1 MSLLFLPPW
10 LLLIVSLPTSG
21 ATARTRIWRA
31 LKSLGCMA
39 LRDGAYLLPAGEE
52 REVALQELAEECR
65 REGGHA
71 WLMDVQPRSVDEA
84 ATYRQLFDRSD
95 DYAAL
100 CKSWKEAGRTLSGLA
115 GSEVSRMQRRLQR
128 ERYYPLSVIK
138 RLMESAPVEQV
149 DLDLLDAI
157 HKSDAPD
164 PGERVPT

>member
-71 WLMDVQPRSVDEA
+71 WLMDVQPR
-84 ATYRQLFDRSD
+84 
-95 DYAAL
+95 
-100 CKSWKEAGRTLSGLA
+100 
-115 GSEVSRMQRRLQR
+115 
-128 ERYYPLSVIK
+128 
-138 RLMESAPVEQV
+138 
-149 DLDLLDAI
+149 
-157 HKSDAPD
+157 
-164 PGERVPT
+164 

>member
-84 ATYRQLFDRSD
+84 ATYRQLFDRS
-95 DYAAL
+95 AIIAPCRIGFPGWGCHRL
-100 CKSWKEAGRTLSGLA
+100 GVPSRT
-115 GSEVSRMQRRLQR
+115 
-128 ERYYPLSVIK
+128 
-138 RLMESAPVEQV
+138 
-149 DLDLLDAI
+149 
-157 HKSDAPD
+157 
-164 PGERVPT
+164 